1 MTKHLH
7 DADPW
12 TAAWADQLWADDCPC
27 VRPTLEPPLPCWGE
41 VRQLILHAHT
51 QLLSEL
57 DALVTAA
64 ERPQVAAKHVC
75 TSTWK
80 SDDAAAADM
89 CQNGNGNGSS
99 SFQRKP
105 SPSEGSLVS
114 FFDEQ
119 AKDTDSPAR
128 PAQAG
133 SRRSTRKKS
142 VIRSVEEKKES
153 GLKGVVSGYAFE
165 LAFAMLIC
173 LNTITMCL
181 EVQYKGLEWGY
192 RLGQHGYNTPAD
204 ESWPVARMLFS
215 ILEMV
220 FGISFTIEVVLKMI
234 ALRTG
239 FVTSGWNWF
248 DSVIILFW
256 VIDQLASMDVFMNPM
271 FLRLARLAR
280 LLR

>member
-57 DALVTAA
+57 DALVRSTLVKPDGHSHGALKGIHADENFGRKPYSTVTAA

-133 SRRSTRKKS
+133 
-142 VIRSVEEKKES
+142 
-153 GLKGVVSGYAFE
+153 
-165 LAFAMLIC
+165 
-173 LNTITMCL
+173 
-181 EVQYKGLEWGY
+181 
-192 RLGQHGYNTPAD
+192 
-204 ESWPVARMLFS
+204 
-215 ILEMV
+215 
-220 FGISFTIEVVLKMI
+220 
-234 ALRTG
+234 
-239 FVTSGWNWF
+239 
-248 DSVIILFW
+248 
-256 VIDQLASMDVFMNPM
+256 
-271 FLRLARLAR
+271 FLRVCALSRSSDWIYSQEVSHQIRGGEEGIWLER
-280 LLR
+280 CR